1 MELSWHWPWA
11 FLLLPLPWV
20 IRAFIPKVKT
30 QQAAL
35 RVPSLSLWNQ
45 QHAPQNQP
53 IRGQGSQW
61 LFPLLIWLCVLTAL
75 ARPYHSGDVVQLPIS
90 GRDLMLA
97 VDISPSM
104 EAEDMS
110 WNNRAVNRLFVVKQV
125 LTDFIEQ
132 RQGDRLGLLLFGSNA
147 YLQAPLTFDSA
158 TVKQFMS
165 EAQIGLAGKKT
176 AIGDAIGL
184 TIKRLQNHP
193 ENSRVMIL
201 LTDGANTAGE
211 VEPLKAAELA
221 AQNKVKI
228 YTIGLGA
235 DVMEVPSFFGT
246 RRINPS
252 RDLDESALRQI
263 AQQTGGVFF
272 RARNSE
278 ELQHIYQFIDEL
290 EPTEKDP
297 EIYRPQQNLYHWP
310 LLMAFV
316 MSLFLALQ
324 QLSFFQRWIPG
335 RFSHNQKEAQ

>member
-1 MELSWHWPWA
+1 MELEWHWPWA
-11 FLLLPLPWV
+11 LLLIPLPWM
-20 IRAFIPKVKT
+20 IRAFIPAANV
-30 QQAAL
+30 QHAAL
-35 RVPSLSLWNQ
+35 RVPNLAQWHYAADSKPSTGQPLWR
-45 QHAPQNQP
+45 A
-53 IRGQGSQW
+53 W
-61 LFPLLIWLCVLTAL
+61 LMPLLIWLSLLVAL
-75 ARPYHSGDVVQLPIS
+75 ARPYQSGEVVQLPVS

-97 VDISPSM
+97 VDISQSM
-104 EAEDMS
+104 EVEDMR
-110 WNNRAVNRLFVVKQV
+110 WNNRPVNRLQLVKQV
-125 LTDFIEQ
+125 LDEFITE

-147 YLQAPLTFDSA
+147 YLQAPLTFDTA
-158 TVKQFMS
+158 TVRQFMS

-184 TIKRLQNHP
+184 TIKRLKNNP

-221 AQNKVKI
+221 AQNSVKI

-252 RDLDESALRQI
+252 RDLDEQALRQI
-263 AQQTGGVFF
+263 AQQTGGSFF

-278 ELQHIYQFIDEL
+278 ELQQIYQFIDEL

-297 EIYRPQQNLYHWP
+297 QVYRPQQNLYHWP
-310 LLMAFV
+310 LLVAFV
-316 MSLFLALQ
+316 LSLLVALQ
-324 QLSFFQRWIPG
+324 QLSPTFGVRSRSG
-335 RFSHNQKEAQ
+335 GHH